1 MKSLNLVNFCIIL
14 TKLTYAE
21 EQEEEDITNKRGQI
35 DKMANVSYLFTVM
48 GPEWLKS
55 VPK

>member
-14 TKLTYAE
+14 TKLMYAE
-21 EQEEEDITNKRGQI
+21 EQEEEITNKRGQI
-35 DKMANVSYLFTVM
+35 DKMENVSYLFTVM